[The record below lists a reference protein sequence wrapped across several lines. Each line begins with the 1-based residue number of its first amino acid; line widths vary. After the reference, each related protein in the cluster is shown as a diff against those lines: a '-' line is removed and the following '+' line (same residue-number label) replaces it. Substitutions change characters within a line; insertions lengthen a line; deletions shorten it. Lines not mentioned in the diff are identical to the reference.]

1 MATLAGRLAVV
12 TGGTRGIGRAVVERL
27 LAQGADVVATGRTV
41 GGEVPKGARYEAVDC
56 EDPEAVERFSEKL
69 ADFEPDILIN
79 NAGINRNL
87 PFAEIAPTL
96 FARIQHANVVAPFRF
111 SQAVLAGMRTRKW
124 GRIVSVSSIFGKISM
139 AQRASYS
146 TSKFALD
153 GMMTALA
160 AEVAA
165 DGILVNCVAPGFTET
180 DLTRSMLGEKEM
192 AELAA
197 RVPIRRLAQPDEVA
211 VFTVWLAG
219 PENTYISG
227 QNIAIDG
234 GFTRV

>member
-1 MATLAGRLAVV
+1 
-12 TGGTRGIGRAVVERL
+12 
-27 LAQGADVVATGRTV
+27 LAQGAKVIATGRHAIAD
-41 GGEVPKGARYEAVDC
+41 VPRGASYESADC
-56 EDPEAVERFSEKL
+56 EDIDAVNAFTQRLRDYS
-69 ADFEPDILIN
+69 PDILVN
-79 NAGINRNL
+79 CAGINKNV
-87 PFAEIAPTL
+87 PFAEIDPEV
-96 FARIQHANVVAPFRF
+96 FSRIQKVNVTAPLYF
-111 SQAVLAGMRTRKW
+111 SQAVLPGMREKKW

-139 AQRASYS
+139 AGRASYS

-165 DGILVNCVAPGFTET
+165 EGVLVNCIAPGFTET
-180 DLTRSMLGEKEM
+180 DLTRSMLGEKGME
-192 AELAA
+192 ELAA
-197 RVPIRRLAQPDEVA
+197 RVPMRRLAQPDEIA
-211 VFTVWLAG
+211 AFAVWLAG

>member
-1 MATLAGRLAVV
+1 MFKGRTA
-12 TGGTRGIGRAVVERL
+12 I
-27 LAQGADVVATGRTV
+27 ATGRHPN
-41 GGEVPKGARYEAVDC
+41 GDVPAGARYEAADC
-56 EDPEAVERFSEKL
+56 ERPEAV
-69 ADFEPDILIN
+69 ADFSAKLHGIAPDILIN
-79 NAGINRNL
+79 CAGINKNV
-87 PFAEIAPTL
+87 PFAEIDPVV
-96 FARIQHANVVAPFRF
+96 FAKIQQVNVTAALHF
-111 SQAVLAGMRTRKW
+111 SQAVIPGMRAKKW

-139 AQRASYS
+139 SGRASYS
-146 TSKFALD
+146 ASKFALD
-153 GMMTALA
+153 GLMTALA

-180 DLTRSMLGEKEM
+180 DLTRSMLGEKGM

-197 RVPIRRLAQPDEVA
+197 RVPMGRMAQPDEIA
-211 VFTVWLAG
+211 AFTVWLAG

>member
-1 MATLAGRLAVV
+1 MFKGRTAIV
-12 TGGTRGIGRAVVERL
+12 TGGTRGIGRAIVARL
-27 LAQGADVVATGRTV
+27 LAQGAAVIATGRHPN
-41 GGEVPKGARYEAVDC
+41 GDVPAGARYEAADC
-56 EDPEAVERFSEKL
+56 ERPEAV
-69 ADFEPDILIN
+69 ADFSAKLHGIAPDILIN
-79 NAGINRNL
+79 CAGINKNV
-87 PFAEIAPTL
+87 PFAEIDPVV
-96 FARIQHANVVAPFRF
+96 FAKIQQVNVTAALHF
-111 SQAVLAGMRTRKW
+111 SQAVIPGMRAKKW

-139 AQRASYS
+139 SGRASYS
-146 TSKFALD
+146 ASKFALD
-153 GMMTALA
+153 GLMTALA

-180 DLTRSMLGEKEM
+180 DLTRSMLGEKGM

-197 RVPIRRLAQPDEVA
+197 RVPMGRMAQPDEIA
-211 VFTVWLAG
+211 AFTVWLAG